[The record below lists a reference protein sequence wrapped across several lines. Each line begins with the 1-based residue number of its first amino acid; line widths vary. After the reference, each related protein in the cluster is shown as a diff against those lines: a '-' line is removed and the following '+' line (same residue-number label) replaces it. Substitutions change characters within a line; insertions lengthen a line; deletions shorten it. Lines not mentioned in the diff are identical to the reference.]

1 MFKRI
6 IIFVCAVFLFSFNVF
21 AESTDNFYV
30 HGEANT
36 YVSEILGMTEPEL
49 KDYVKDNGITYLAV
63 NKNNTKQIRKT
74 EISDAFSKKIGN
86 FLALKDNEILELAE
100 ELTGFKDVKG
110 TVFEKGNKKFL
121 KLELKTTDSGG
132 EYYLTQYITVA
143 NSKKEI
149 LSFYTAKDE
158 STDYVEE
165 FFNSHYKEV
174 KTNTFLKVLSVIGIT
189 LFSLLAVAVVFVIIK
204 DTFVKKPTE

>member
-6 IIFVCAVFLFSFNVF
+6 IISVCAVFLFSFSVC
-21 AESTDNFYV
+21 AESRDNFYV

-36 YVSEILGMTEPEL
+36 YVSEILGLSEDQL
-49 KDYVKDNGITYLAV
+49 NNYVADNNITYLAV
-63 NKNNTKQIRKT
+63 NKDNTKQIRKT

-86 FLALKDNEILELAE
+86 FLSLKDNEILELAE
-100 ELTGFKDVKG
+100 ELTGFEGING
-110 TVFEKGNKKFL
+110 TVFEKGDKRFL
-121 KLELKTTDSGG
+121 KVSVKTTDSGG

-149 LSFYTAKDE
+149 LSFYTASGE
-158 STDYVEE
+158 NTDYIEE
-165 FFNSHYKEV
+165 FLNSHYQATKP
-174 KTNTFLKVLSVIGIT
+174 NTFLKVLSVIGIV
-189 LFSLLAVAVVFVIIK
+189 LFSLFAAVVVFVIIK